1 MENLENGNNS
11 ASQPTYAGV
20 QLGVRFAWRI
30 ALGFVLL
37 WTVYVWAKR
46 LPDDSLVVIYFGRPA
61 DTLKYLID
69 ERHTLIVS
77 SFWCVFVA
85 VVSLSISGILAIV
98 LLAIGLWSDGR
109 LSAIERLAASLQ
121 TVPVLVI
128 VTLSLL
134 VETQIAMLFNLSP
147 AASSYCVLPVTI
159 ALMFPP
165 LANGAGA
172 IRRMPIQLKELLR
185 IWGAPS
191 LWKIRRVYLPLAIP
205 DILTGVRASSTW
217 AVGATLIAEGLL
229 NGVSGDS
236 NTLGHFLVRPFSSS
250 ASPGRTPAVILIA
263 TVLGF
268 LVYLLFVGIQR
279 YWESRLMG
287 DSAQVEVDLGLRMRE
302 SLHGNNE
309 ELTFK

>member
-1 MENLENGNNS
+1 MNDLNSGNNS
-11 ASQPTYAGV
+11 LSQPAVAGMRK
-20 QLGVRFAWRI
+20 GMKIAWRI
-30 ALGFVLL
+30 ALAFVPLWLL
-37 WTVYVWAKR
+37 YVWAR
-46 LPDDSLVVIYFGRPA
+46 TLPNNSLVVIYFGRPA

-69 ERHTLIVS
+69 ERSSLIMS
-77 SFWCVFVA
+77 SFWCVLVA
-85 VVSLSISGILAIV
+85 TVSLVISGILAIA
-98 LLAIGLWSDGR
+98 LLVVGLWSDGR
-109 LSAIERLAASLQ
+109 LSVIERLSASLQ

-128 VTLSLL
+128 VTVSLL
-134 VETQIAMLFNLSP
+134 VETQLATLFNISP
-147 AASSYCVLPVTI
+147 ASSYCVLPVTV

-172 IRRMPIQLKELLR
+172 IRRMPLQLRELLR

-236 NTLGHFLVRPFSSS
+236 NTLGHYLVRPFSSS

-268 LVYLLFVGIQR
+268 LVYLLFVGVQR
-279 YWESRLMG
+279 YWESRLIG
-287 DSAQVEVDLGLRMRE
+287 DTNPVEISLPLQARNGLRGRDE
-302 SLHGNNE
+302 GE
-309 ELTFK
+309 VI

>member
-1 MENLENGNNS
+1 MI
-11 ASQPTYAGV
+11 AW
-20 QLGVRFAWRI
+20 RFAIVFLPLW
-30 ALGFVLL
+30 LL
-37 WTVYVWAKR
+37 YVWAKL

-69 ERHTLIVS
+69 ERHNLIVS

-85 VVSLSISGILAIV
+85 TVSLVISGILAIV
-98 LLAIGLWSDGR
+98 LLVIGLWSDGR
-109 LSAIERLAASLQ
+109 LSAIERWAASLQ

-128 VTLSLL
+128 VTVSLL
-134 VETQIAMLFNLSP
+134 VETQLATLLNISP
-147 AASSYCVLPVTI
+147 GASSYCLLPVTV

-172 IRRMPIQLKELLR
+172 IRRVPIQLNELLR

-191 LWKIRRVYLPLAIP
+191 AWKIWRVYLPLAIP

-229 NGVSGDS
+229 NGVNGDS
-236 NTLGHFLVRPFSSS
+236 NTLGHYLVRPFSSS
-250 ASPGRTPAVILIA
+250 ASPGRTPSVILIA

-268 LVYLLFVGIQR
+268 LVYLLFVGVQR
-279 YWESRLMG
+279 YWESHLIG
-287 DSAQVEVDLGLRMRE
+287 DTKPLEVSLPLQVHVGLQGRDKREV
-302 SLHGNNE
+302 
-309 ELTFK
+309 T

>member
-1 MENLENGNNS
+1 
-11 ASQPTYAGV
+11 
-20 QLGVRFAWRI
+20 
-30 ALGFVLL
+30 
-37 WTVYVWAKR
+37 
-46 LPDDSLVVIYFGRPA
+46 
-61 DTLKYLID
+61 
-69 ERHTLIVS
+69 
-77 SFWCVFVA
+77 
-85 VVSLSISGILAIV
+85 
-98 LLAIGLWSDGR
+98 LWSDGR
-109 LSAIERLAASLQ
+109 LSVIERLSASLQ

-128 VTLSLL
+128 VTVSLL
-134 VETQIAMLFNLSP
+134 VETQLATLFNISP
-147 AASSYCVLPVTI
+147 AASSYCVLPVTV

-172 IRRMPIQLKELLR
+172 IRRMPLQLRELLR

-236 NTLGHFLVRPFSSS
+236 NTLGHYLVRPFSSS

-268 LVYLLFVGIQR
+268 LVYLLFVGVQR
-279 YWESRLMG
+279 YWESRLIG
-287 DSAQVEVDLGLRMRE
+287 DTNPVEISLPLQARNGLRGRDE
-302 SLHGNNE
+302 GE
-309 ELTFK
+309 VI